1 MAGQGCRGVP
11 KYTRL
16 AHDDSIGL
24 LDELEERGV
33 VGGVAA
39 VENAE
44 ASAARVVS

>member
-1 MAGQGCRGVP
+1 M
-11 KYTRL
+11 YTRL